1 MFDGE
6 AIHLASTLLEPLPN
20 LQSVP
25 SLPSGVRSSYSRQC
39 TPFNLAPPLAGQL
52 SVTL

>member
-6 AIHLASTLLEPLPN
+6 AIHLASTLLESLPI
-20 LQSVP
+20 LQPVP
-25 SLPSGVRSSYSRQC
+25 SLPSGVRSYSRQC
-39 TPFNLAPPLAGQL
+39 TPLNLAPPLAGQL